1 MASAP
6 ILSACLVYS
15 STVAI
20 SGPWTPMVMAVLP
33 PLPAA
38 TMASAPSRRSCFE
51 RVVHSLAICGQ
62 MTPCTPPRFRNLIS
76 AARRSRSSWLESVN
90 GDDPIGKSPRIGFE
104 PGLAAAESRLK
115 ASAEA
120 SAPPPNTLKKSRLP
134 LASGAVVI
142 CLGITLLTST
152 SDLNRMRQQER
163 ACERD
168 QYTSVNR
175 QSRRPKPDLLCA
187 LAARRHRRG
196 RAANRRAPGREH
208 PPGEGIPAADKDGD
222 AVTRARAFHTQ
233 QDGPGRVLP
242 PPRGRLIRRGAGAIA
257 IRPRARAATPGR

>member
-76 AARRSRSSWLESVN
+76 AARHSRSSWLESVN

-120 SAPPPNTLKKSRLP
+120 NAPPPNPLKKSRLP

-142 CLGITLLTST
+142 CLGIGLLTAT
-152 SDLNRMRQQER
+152 SD
-163 ACERD
+163 A
-168 QYTSVNR
+168 NR
-175 QSRRPKPDLLCA
+175 QYSS
-187 LAARRHRRG
+187 
-196 RAANRRAPGREH
+196 
-208 PPGEGIPAADKDGD
+208 
-222 AVTRARAFHTQ
+222 
-233 QDGPGRVLP
+233 
-242 PPRGRLIRRGAGAIA
+242 
-257 IRPRARAATPGR
+257 ATPGHMLGSTQGGEAAHALAGEDRRAGLHAGLRQRRGGYPFRGP